1 MSGVTIIGAL
11 LEAHTELL
19 AILPVDGIKAGR
31 FPDGIALPALLLRS
45 VSTVEEQYLRRGGLV
60 RTTERV
66 SVTLRSASYHQQD
79 DILPLVRKACAGK
92 IGTIAGFE
100 RVSVLTAGTGPDVNG
115 PANSF
120 EKAQDFRVSFD
131 NPA

>member
-11 LEAHTELL
+11 LEAHADLM
-19 AILPVDGIKAGR
+19 AVLPADSIKAGR
-31 FPDGIALPALLLRS
+31 LPENVALPSLLLRS
-45 VSTVEEQYLRRGGLV
+45 ISTVEEQHLRRGGLV

-66 SVTLRSASYHQQD
+66 SVTLRSARYTEQD

-120 EKAQDFRVSFD
+120 EKTQDFRVSYD
-131 NPA
+131 APA